1 MIFTPTQKELFN
13 KNIEALSNILLKESL
28 KKIKSSKFEL
38 ILGKDNLDIN
48 LKDTSDN
55 TFLYEN
61 VIDELN
67 SMLNTYNDKYLL
79 YPVLYFYGFGNGI
92 LFKALLQNKNHQHIV
107 VFEKDIEIIWIMFHI
122 LDFSNELQSAR
133 LMVLETSSLDIELFS
148 NFCSSKPFFQFSRI
162 YFLELMSHYYER
174 FHEDILG
181 LNKKLAENFKNSIV
195 SHGNDPL
202 DTLQG
207 IEQFVYNLPSMITH
221 PSYKELLS
229 KRKGISDTAIIVSTG
244 PSLTK
249 QLPLLKKYASKATI
263 FCADSSY
270 PILAKHGIKPDY
282 VLSLERI
289 PLTSEFFNNDF
300 GEFDK
305 DIMFIVKSVTH
316 PHTIKYLQK
325 NNRAFILVSTYAS
338 FIQYLKLDYFGY
350 FNMGFSV
357 AHMACYLSLH
367 LNHKNIIFIGQDLA
381 YAENGNSHPDDYQNS
396 ANYESQMYEHILT
409 EAYGGKGEVKTHHVW
424 LMFKQNLEQDIEKI
438 QKYLDT
444 KVYNCTEGGARIKGA
459 IEKPFLWACENL
471 LDKDLNK
478 PFEKLEPLS
487 LNKQNE
493 FLLKAYYKVYQ
504 SIKHCRDFNDNFI
517 KVYDKIKN
525 SFMSLQNSQKNEIFI
540 QEIIQDIDKTKTQI
554 NEIFIQEI
562 IQDIDKTKTQI
573 DELYNTQKDLIQILG
588 PLLTQFE
595 LNLARIYVLN
605 PKTKED
611 AFNKSILWIKEHL
624 EFMELVYG
632 HIKAQENALIKNILP
647 LEEKLKER
655 KLDKWM
661 ERVRR

>member
-1 MIFTPTQKELFN
+1 
-13 KNIEALSNILLKESL
+13 
-28 KKIKSSKFEL
+28 
-38 ILGKDNLDIN
+38 
-48 LKDTSDN
+48 
-55 TFLYEN
+55 
-61 VIDELN
+61 
-67 SMLNTYNDKYLL
+67 KYLL

-122 LDFSNELQSAR
+122 LDFSNELQNSR
-133 LMVLETSSLDIELFS
+133 LMILQTSSLDIELFS

-174 FHEDILG
+174 FHEDVLE
-181 LNKKLAENFKNSIV
+181 LNKKLVQDFKDSIL

-202 DTLQG
+202 DALQG
-207 IEQFVYNLPSMITH
+207 IEQFVYNLPQMITH

-270 PILAKHGIKPDY
+270 PILAKHNIKPDY

-305 DIMFIVKSVTH
+305 DILFVLKSYVH
-316 PHTIKYLQK
+316 PHTTKYLQK
-325 NNRAFILVSTYAS
+325 NNRNFMLVSTYAS
-338 FIQYLKLDYFGY
+338 FINYLKLDDFGY

-357 AHMACYLSLH
+357 ANMNFLLAIH
-367 LNHKNIIFIGQDLA
+367 LKHKNIVLIGQDLA
-381 YAENGNSHPDDYQNS
+381 YAKDGLSHTKDYSNLDKHEGHFQRDKNK
-396 ANYESQMYEHILT
+396 YTTQ
-409 EAYGGKGEVKTHHVW
+409 AYGDNGKVESSFVW
-424 LMFKQNLEQDIEKI
+424 TLFRHNFEQDVANAKKNYYI
-438 QKYLDT
+438 T
-444 KVYNCTEGGARIKGA
+444 TYNCTEGGARIEGT

-504 SIKHCRDFNDNFI
+504 SIKHCRDFSKILSNDFNNI
-517 KVYDKIKN
+517 
-525 SFMSLQNSQKNEIFI
+525 QNIYLNLNKKENDLNLAIR
-540 QEIIQDIDKTKTQI
+540 K
-554 NEIFIQEI
+554 
-562 IQDIDKTKTQI
+562 I
-573 DELYNTQKDLIQILG
+573 DEFKNKLENIKQMQDLYEILQ
-588 PLLTQFE
+588 PLRTQFE

>member
-13 KNIEALSNILLKESL
+13 KNIEALGNILLKESL
-28 KKIKSSKFEL
+28 KEIKSSKFEL

-61 VIDELN
+61 VIDEFN

-122 LDFSNELQSAR
+122 LDFSNELQNSR
-133 LMVLETSSLDIELFS
+133 LMVLNTNKLEIQDYNEL
-148 NFCSSKPFFQFSRI
+148 CSSKPFFQFSRI

-202 DTLQG
+202 DALQG
-207 IEQFVYNLPSMITH
+207 IEQFVYNLPQMITH

-249 QLPLLKKYASKATI
+249 QLPLLKKYANKATI

-282 VLSLERI
+282 VCMLERTEI
-289 PLTSEFFNNDF
+289 TAEFFNHDF

-305 DIMFIVKSVTH
+305 DIVFVCAGVVH
-316 PHTIKYLQK
+316 PKAIEYLKGRNRKYLIIP
-325 NNRAFILVSTYAS
+325 R
-338 FIQYLKLDYFGY
+338 YLYFPIYIKLKYFDFLY
-350 FNMGFSV
+350 NTPSV

-409 EAYGGKGEVKTHHVW
+409 EAYGGKKEIKTHEVW
-424 LMFKQNLEQDIEKI
+424 IFFKQILEAMII
-438 QKYLDT
+438 KYHIT
-444 KVYNCTEGGARIKGA
+444 TYNCTEGGARIEGT

-471 LDKDLNK
+471 LHKDLNK

-493 FLLKAYYKVYQ
+493 FLLKAYYKVCK
-504 SIKHCRDFNDNFI
+504 SIKHCRDFSKILSNDFNNI
-517 KVYDKIKN
+517 
-525 SFMSLQNSQKNEIFI
+525 QNIYLNLNKKENDLNLAIR
-540 QEIIQDIDKTKTQI
+540 K
-554 NEIFIQEI
+554 
-562 IQDIDKTKTQI
+562 I
-573 DELYNTQKDLIQILG
+573 DEFKNKLENIKQMQDLYEILQ
-588 PLLTQFE
+588 PLRTQFE

>member
-1 MIFTPTQKELFN
+1 YSENLLYQDPIKELQ
-13 KNIEALSNILLKESL
+13 
-28 KKIKSSKFEL
+28 
-38 ILGKDNLDIN
+38 
-48 LKDTSDN
+48 T
-55 TFLYEN
+55 
-61 VIDELN
+61 
-67 SMLNTYNDKYLL
+67 MLNTYNDKYLL

-133 LMVLETSSLDIELFS
+133 LMILQTSSLDIEFFS

-202 DTLQG
+202 DALQG

-229 KRKGISDTAIIVSTG
+229 KRKNLSDTAIIVSTG

-282 VLSLERI
+282 VCMLERTEI
-289 PLTSEFFNNDF
+289 TAEFFNNDF
-300 GEFDK
+300 WEFDK
-305 DIMFIVKSVTH
+305 DIVFVCAGVVH
-316 PHTIKYLQK
+316 PKAIE
-325 NNRAFILVSTYAS
+325 
-338 FIQYLKLDYFGY
+338 YLKDRNLVITQKVLAFPYYINLKDFSYAAV
-350 FNMGFSV
+350 GFSV
-357 AHMACYLSLH
+357 AHTLSYLATYLS
-367 LNHKNIIFIGQDLA
+367 HKNIIFIGQDLA

-409 EAYGGKGEVKTHHVW
+409 TAYGGNGKVETHSIW
-424 LMFKQNLEQDIEKI
+424 LLFKNWFENEMIPNTRKMGI
-438 QKYLDT
+438 T
-444 KVYNCTEGGARIKGA
+444 TYNCTEGGARIEGT

-493 FLLKAYYKVYQ
+493 FLLKAYYKVCK
-504 SIKHCRDFNDNFI
+504 SIKHCRDFSKILSNDFEKIQSVYLSLNEKEEDINLAI
-517 KVYDKIKN
+517 KK
-525 SFMSLQNSQKNEIFI
+525 
-540 QEIIQDIDKTKTQI
+540 
-554 NEIFIQEI
+554 
-562 IQDIDKTKTQI
+562 I
-573 DELYNTQKDLIQILG
+573 DEFKNKLENIKQMQDLYEILS
-588 PLLTQFE
+588 PLLIQFE

>member
-13 KNIEALSNILLKESL
+13 KNIEALSNILLKEGL
-28 KKIKSSKFEL
+28 KEIKSSKFEL
-38 ILGKDNLDIN
+38 VLGKDNLDIN

-67 SMLNTYNDKYLL
+67 TMLNTYNDKYLL

-133 LMVLETSSLDIELFS
+133 LMVLQTSSLDIEFFS

-195 SHGNDPL
+195 SYGNDPL
-202 DTLQG
+202 DALQG
-207 IEQFVYNLPSMITH
+207 IEQFVYNLPQMITH

-249 QLPLLKKYASKATI
+249 QLPLLKKYANKATI

-305 DIMFIVKSVTH
+305 DIVFVCAGVVH
-316 PHTIKYLQK
+316 PKTIE
-325 NNRAFILVSTYAS
+325 
-338 FIQYLKLDYFGY
+338 YLKNKTFIITQKILAFPYYINLKNFCY
-350 FNMGFSV
+350 AAVGFSV
-357 AHMACYLSLH
+357 AHMAYEFATHLS
-367 LNHKNIIFIGQDLA
+367 HKNIIFIGQDLA
-381 YAENGNSHPDDYQNS
+381 YAEDGFSHTKDYSNLDKHEGHFQRDKNK
-396 ANYESQMYEHILT
+396 YTTQ
-409 EAYGGKGEVKTHHVW
+409 AYGDNGKVESSFVW
-424 LMFKQNLEQDIEKI
+424 TLFRHNFEQDVANAKKNYYI
-438 QKYLDT
+438 T
-444 KVYNCTEGGARIKGA
+444 TYNCTEGGARIEGT
-459 IEKPFLWACENL
+459 IEKPFLWACEKL
-471 LDKDLNK
+471 LYKDLNK

-493 FLLKAYYKVYQ
+493 FLLKAYYKVCK
-504 SIKHCRDFNDNFI
+504 SIKHCRDFSKILSNDFEKI
-517 KVYDKIKN
+517 QSVYLNLNKKENDLNLAIRK
-525 SFMSLQNSQKNEIFI
+525 
-540 QEIIQDIDKTKTQI
+540 
-554 NEIFIQEI
+554 
-562 IQDIDKTKTQI
+562 I
-573 DELYNTQKDLIQILG
+573 DEFKNKLENIKQMQDLYEILSTLLI
-588 PLLTQFE
+588 QFE

>member
-1 MIFTPTQKELFN
+1 MTFTPTQKELFN

-28 KKIKSSKFEL
+28 KEIKSSKFEL

-48 LKDTSDN
+48 LKDTSIKN
-55 TFLYEN
+55 NGGGYNENLLYQDP
-61 VIDELN
+61 IKELQT
-67 SMLNTYNDKYLL
+67 MLNTYNDKYLL
-79 YPVLYFYGFGNGI
+79 YPVLYFYGFGNGV

-122 LDFSNELQSAR
+122 LDFSHELQNSR
-133 LMVLETSSLDIELFS
+133 LMILQTSSLDIEFFS

-195 SHGNDPL
+195 FHGNDPL
-202 DTLQG
+202 DALQG
-207 IEQFVYNLPSMITH
+207 IEQFVYNLPQMITH

-229 KRKGISDTAIIVSTG
+229 KRKGVSDTAIIVSTG

-282 VLSLERI
+282 VCMLERTEI
-289 PLTSEFFNNDF
+289 TAEFFNHDF

-305 DIMFIVKSVTH
+305 DIVFVCAGVVH
-316 PHTIKYLQK
+316 PKTIE
-325 NNRAFILVSTYAS
+325 
-338 FIQYLKLDYFGY
+338 YLKNKTFIITQKVLAFPYYINLKNFCY
-350 FNMGFSV
+350 AAVGFSV
-357 AHMACYLSLH
+357 AHTLSYLATH
-367 LNHKNIIFIGQDLA
+367 LSHKNIIFIGQDLA

-409 EAYGGKGEVKTHHVW
+409 IAYGGNGKVETHSIW
-424 LMFKQNLEQDIEKI
+424 LLFKNWFENEMIPNTRKMGI
-438 QKYLDT
+438 T
-444 KVYNCTEGGARIKGA
+444 TYNCTEGGARIEGT

-504 SIKHCRDFNDNFI
+504 SIKHCRDFSKILSNDFEKI
-517 KVYDKIKN
+517 QSVYL
-525 SFMSLQNSQKNEIFI
+525 SLNEKEEYLNLAI
-540 QEIIQDIDKTKTQI
+540 EKIDKFKNKLEDIKQMQDLY
-554 NEIFIQEI
+554 EI
-562 IQDIDKTKTQI
+562 
-573 DELYNTQKDLIQILG
+573 LS
-588 PLLTQFE
+588 PLLIQFE

>member
-1 MIFTPTQKELFN
+1 
-13 KNIEALSNILLKESL
+13 
-28 KKIKSSKFEL
+28 
-38 ILGKDNLDIN
+38 
-48 LKDTSDN
+48 
-55 TFLYEN
+55 
-61 VIDELN
+61 
-67 SMLNTYNDKYLL
+67 DKYLL

-92 LFKALLQNKNHQHIV
+92 LFKALLQNKNHQHII

-122 LDFSNELQSAR
+122 LDFSSELQSAR
-133 LMVLETSSLDIELFS
+133 LMVLENDKLQAQDYTEL
-148 NFCSSKPFFQFSRI
+148 CSSKPFFHFSRI

-181 LNKKLAENFKNSIV
+181 LNKKLAENFKNIILRN
-195 SHGNDPL
+195 GNDPL
-202 DTLQG
+202 DALQG

-229 KRKGISDTAIIVSTG
+229 KRKNLSDTAIIVSTG

-249 QLPLLKKYASKATI
+249 QLPLLKKYANKATI

-282 VLSLERI
+282 VCMLERTEI
-289 PLTSEFFNNDF
+289 TAEFFNHDF

-305 DIMFIVKSVTH
+305 DIIFICAGVVH
-316 PHTIKYLQK
+316 PKAIE
-325 NNRAFILVSTYAS
+325 
-338 FIQYLKLDYFGY
+338 YLKDRNLVITQKVLAFPYYINLKDFSYAAV
-350 FNMGFSV
+350 GFSV
-357 AHMACYLSLH
+357 AHTLSYLATYLS
-367 LNHKNIIFIGQDLA
+367 HKNIIFIGQDLA

-409 EAYGGKGEVKTHHVW
+409 TAYGGNGKVETHSIW
-424 LMFKQNLEQDIEKI
+424 LLFKNWFENEMIPNTRKMGI
-438 QKYLDT
+438 T
-444 KVYNCTEGGARIKGA
+444 TYNCTEGGARIEGT

-471 LDKDLNK
+471 LHKDLNK

-504 SIKHCRDFNDNFI
+504 SIKHCRDFSKILSNDFEKI
-517 KVYDKIKN
+517 QSVYL
-525 SFMSLQNSQKNEIFI
+525 SLNEKEEYLNLAI
-540 QEIIQDIDKTKTQI
+540 EK
-554 NEIFIQEI
+554 
-562 IQDIDKTKTQI
+562 I
-573 DELYNTQKDLIQILG
+573 DEFKNKLEDIKQMQDLYEILS
-588 PLLTQFE
+588 PLLIQFE

-661 ERVRR
+661 ERVRK

>member
-1 MIFTPTQKELFN
+1 MTFTPTQKELFN

-28 KKIKSSKFEL
+28 KEIKSSKFEL
-38 ILGKDNLDIN
+38 VLGKDNLDIN

-122 LDFSNELQSAR
+122 LDFSSELQSAR
-133 LMVLETSSLDIELFS
+133 LMILETSSLDIEFFS

-195 SHGNDPL
+195 SYGNDPL
-202 DTLQG
+202 DALQG
-207 IEQFVYNLPSMITH
+207 IEQFVYNLPQMITH

-229 KRKGISDTAIIVSTG
+229 KRKNLSDTAIIVSTG

-305 DIMFIVKSVTH
+305 DIVFVCAGVVH
-316 PHTIKYLQK
+316 PKTIE
-325 NNRAFILVSTYAS
+325 
-338 FIQYLKLDYFGY
+338 YLKNKTFIITQKILAFPYYINLKDFSYAAV
-350 FNMGFSV
+350 GFSV
-357 AHMACYLSLH
+357 AHMAYEFATHLS
-367 LNHKNIIFIGQDLA
+367 HKNIIFIGQDLA

-409 EAYGGKGEVKTHHVW
+409 KAYGGKKEVKTHHVW
-424 LMFKQNLEQDIEKI
+424 LMFKRNLEQDVQKI

-444 KVYNCTEGGARIKGA
+444 KVYNCTEGGARIEGT
-459 IEKPFLWACENL
+459 IEKPFLWACKNL

-487 LNKQNE
+487 
-493 FLLKAYYKVYQ
+493 
-504 SIKHCRDFNDNFI
+504 
-517 KVYDKIKN
+517 
-525 SFMSLQNSQKNEIFI
+525 
-540 QEIIQDIDKTKTQI
+540 
-554 NEIFIQEI
+554 
-562 IQDIDKTKTQI
+562 
-573 DELYNTQKDLIQILG
+573 
-588 PLLTQFE
+588 
-595 LNLARIYVLN
+595 
-605 PKTKED
+605 
-611 AFNKSILWIKEHL
+611 
-624 EFMELVYG
+624 
-632 HIKAQENALIKNILP
+632 
-647 LEEKLKER
+647 
-655 KLDKWM
+655 
-661 ERVRR
+661 

>member
-1 MIFTPTQKELFN
+1 MTFTPTQKELFN

-28 KKIKSSKFEL
+28 KEIKSSKFEL
-38 ILGKDNLDIN
+38 VLGKDNLDIN

-122 LDFSNELQSAR
+122 LDFSSELQSAR
-133 LMVLETSSLDIELFS
+133 LMVLQTSSLDIEFFS

-202 DTLQG
+202 DALQG
-207 IEQFVYNLPSMITH
+207 IEQFVYNLPQMITH

-249 QLPLLKKYASKATI
+249 QLPLLKKYANKATI

-282 VLSLERI
+282 VCMLERDEI
-289 PLTSEFFNNDF
+289 VAECFNNDF

-305 DIMFIVKSVTH
+305 DIVFVCAGVVH
-316 PHTIKYLQK
+316 PKAIEYLKGRNRKYLIIP
-325 NNRAFILVSTYAS
+325 R
-338 FIQYLKLDYFGY
+338 YLYFPIYIKLKYFDFLY
-350 FNMGFSV
+350 NTPSV
-357 AHMACYLSLH
+357 AHMSYFLSVL

-409 EAYGGKGEVKTHHVW
+409 EAYGGKKEIKTHEVW
-424 LMFKQNLEQDIEKI
+424 IFFKQILEAMII
-438 QKYLDT
+438 KYHIT
-444 KVYNCTEGGARIKGA
+444 TYNCTEGGARIEGT
-459 IEKPFLWACENL
+459 IEKPFLWACKNL

-504 SIKHCRDFNDNFI
+504 SIKHCRDFSKILSNDFENIQSIYLSLTEKEEDINLAI
-517 KVYDKIKN
+517 KK
-525 SFMSLQNSQKNEIFI
+525 
-540 QEIIQDIDKTKTQI
+540 
-554 NEIFIQEI
+554 
-562 IQDIDKTKTQI
+562 I
-573 DELYNTQKDLIQILG
+573 DEFKNKLEDIKQMQDLYEILQ
-588 PLLTQFE
+588 PLRTQFE

-632 HIKAQENALIKNILP
+632 HIKAQENALIKNIFP

-661 ERVRR
+661 ERVRK

>member
-1 MIFTPTQKELFN
+1 MTFTPTQKELFN
-13 KNIEALSNILLKESL
+13 KNIESLSNILLKESL
-28 KKIKSSKFEL
+28 KEIKSSKFEL

-107 VFEKDIEIIWIMFHI
+107 VFEKDIEIIWVIFHI
-122 LDFSNELQSAR
+122 LDFSSELQSAR
-133 LMVLETSSLDIELFS
+133 LMVLENDKLQAQDYTEL
-148 NFCSSKPFFQFSRI
+148 CSSKPFFQFSRI

-181 LNKKLAENFKNSIV
+181 LNKKLAENFKNIILRN
-195 SHGNDPL
+195 GNDPL
-202 DTLQG
+202 DALQG

-229 KRKGISDTAIIVSTG
+229 KRKNLSDTAIIVSTG

-249 QLPLLKKYASKATI
+249 QLPLLKKYANKATI

-305 DIMFIVKSVTH
+305 DILFVLKSYVH
-316 PHTIKYLQK
+316 PHTTKYLQK
-325 NNRAFILVSTYAS
+325 NNRNFMLVSTYAS
-338 FIQYLKLDYFGY
+338 FINYLKLDDFGY

-357 AHMACYLSLH
+357 ANMNFLLAIH
-367 LNHKNIIFIGQDLA
+367 LKHKNIVLIGQDLA
-381 YAENGNSHPDDYQNS
+381 YAKDGLSHTKDYSNLDKHEGHFQRDKNK
-396 ANYESQMYEHILT
+396 YTTQ
-409 EAYGGKGEVKTHHVW
+409 AYGDNGKVESSFVW
-424 LMFKQNLEQDIEKI
+424 TLFRHNFEQDVANAKKNYYI
-438 QKYLDT
+438 T
-444 KVYNCTEGGARIKGA
+444 TYNCTEGGARIEGT

-493 FLLKAYYKVYQ
+493 FLLKAYYKVCK
-504 SIKHCRDFNDNFI
+504 SIKHCRDFSKILSNDFEKI
-517 KVYDKIKN
+517 QSVYL
-525 SFMSLQNSQKNEIFI
+525 SLNEKEEYLNLAI
-540 QEIIQDIDKTKTQI
+540 EK
-554 NEIFIQEI
+554 
-562 IQDIDKTKTQI
+562 I
-573 DELYNTQKDLIQILG
+573 DEFKNKLEDIKQMQDLYEILS
-588 PLLTQFE
+588 PLLIQFE
-595 LNLARIYVLN
+595 LNLARI
-605 PKTKED
+605 
-611 AFNKSILWIKEHL
+611 
-624 EFMELVYG
+624 
-632 HIKAQENALIKNILP
+632 
-647 LEEKLKER
+647 
-655 KLDKWM
+655 
-661 ERVRR
+661 

>member
-1 MIFTPTQKELFN
+1 MMTFTPTQKELFN
-13 KNIEALSNILLKESL
+13 KNIESLSNILLKESL
-28 KKIKSSKFEL
+28 KEIKSSKFEL

-122 LDFSNELQSAR
+122 LDFSSELQSAR
-133 LMVLETSSLDIELFS
+133 LMVLNTNKLEIQDYNEL
-148 NFCSSKPFFQFSRI
+148 CSSKPFFQFSRI

-202 DTLQG
+202 DALQG
-207 IEQFVYNLPSMITH
+207 IEQFVYNLPQMITH
-221 PSYKELLS
+221 SSYKELLS
-229 KRKGISDTAIIVSTG
+229 KRKGASDTAIIVSTG

-282 VLSLERI
+282 VCMLERTEI
-289 PLTSEFFNNDF
+289 TAEFFNHDF
-300 GEFDK
+300 GEFDNG
-305 DIMFIVKSVTH
+305 ICFIIKSIVH
-316 PHTIKYLQK
+316 PNAINYLTKKTDNFTI
-325 NNRAFILVSTYAS
+325 VSTYAS

-409 EAYGGKGEVKTHHVW
+409 IAYGGNGKVETHSIW
-424 LMFKQNLEQDIEKI
+424 LLFKNWFENEMIPNTRKMGI
-438 QKYLDT
+438 T
-444 KVYNCTEGGARIKGA
+444 TYNCTEGGARIEGT

-493 FLLKAYYKVYQ
+493 FLLKAYYKVCK
-504 SIKHCRDFNDNFI
+504 SIEHCRDFNDNFI

-525 SFMSLQNSQKNEIFI
+525 SFTSLQNSQK
-540 QEIIQDIDKTKTQI
+540 

-595 LNLARIYVLN
+595 LNLAKIYVLN

-661 ERVRR
+661 ERVRK

>member
-1 MIFTPTQKELFN
+1 MTFTPTQKELFN

-28 KKIKSSKFEL
+28 KEIKSSKFEL

-48 LKDTSDN
+48 LKDTSIKN
-55 TFLYEN
+55 NGGGYSENLLYQDP
-61 VIDELN
+61 IKELQT
-67 SMLNTYNDKYLL
+67 MLNTYNDKYLL

-122 LDFSNELQSAR
+122 LDFSSELQSAR
-133 LMVLETSSLDIELFS
+133 LMVLENDKLQAQDYTEL
-148 NFCSSKPFFQFSRI
+148 CSSKPFFQFSRI

-195 SHGNDPL
+195 SYGNDPL
-202 DTLQG
+202 DALQG
-207 IEQFVYNLPSMITH
+207 IEQFVYNLPQMITH
-221 PSYKELLS
+221 PSYTKLLS
-229 KRKGISDTAIIVSTG
+229 KRKNLSDTAIIVSTG

-282 VLSLERI
+282 VCMLERTEI
-289 PLTSEFFNNDF
+289 TAEFFNHDF

-305 DIMFIVKSVTH
+305 DIVFVCAGVVH
-316 PHTIKYLQK
+316 PKTIE
-325 NNRAFILVSTYAS
+325 
-338 FIQYLKLDYFGY
+338 YLKNKTFIITQKVLAFPYYINLKNFCY
-350 FNMGFSV
+350 AAVGFSV
-357 AHMACYLSLH
+357 AHTLSYLATH
-367 LNHKNIIFIGQDLA
+367 LSHKNIIFIGQDLA

-409 EAYGGKGEVKTHHVW
+409 IAYGGNGKVETHSIW
-424 LMFKQNLEQDIEKI
+424 LLFKNWFENEMIPNTRKMGI
-438 QKYLDT
+438 T
-444 KVYNCTEGGARIKGA
+444 TYNCTEGGARIEGT

-504 SIKHCRDFNDNFI
+504 SIKHCRDFSKILSNDFENIQSVYLSLNEKEEDINLAI
-517 KVYDKIKN
+517 KK
-525 SFMSLQNSQKNEIFI
+525 
-540 QEIIQDIDKTKTQI
+540 
-554 NEIFIQEI
+554 
-562 IQDIDKTKTQI
+562 I
-573 DELYNTQKDLIQILG
+573 DEFKNKLENIKQMQDLYEILG

-595 LNLARIYVLN
+595 LNLAKIYVLN